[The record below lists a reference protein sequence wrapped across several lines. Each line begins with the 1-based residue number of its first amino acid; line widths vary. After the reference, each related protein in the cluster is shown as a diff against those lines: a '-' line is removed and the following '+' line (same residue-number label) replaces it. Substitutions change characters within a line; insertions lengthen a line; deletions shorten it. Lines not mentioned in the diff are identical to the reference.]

1 MLWLTKTGHAKL
13 MRPMRIAELALRA
26 QARRRLGP
34 DNDTRGNDMPKNLYL
49 ATTGPATGK
58 SALAL
63 GLMTFLER
71 EVQNVGYFR
80 PIARSGHPD
89 ETTPDPSVALVRS
102 VFGIDYDPLGMV
114 GISDARATEFI
125 TSGRYD
131 DMLEEIV
138 TAYKSYEKGLDFV
151 LIEGTNYQG
160 PSVAFEF
167 DVNADIARNLAAPVL
182 LAISGRRRSVAEI
195 IDTTVLGQQKF
206 SERGCDLLAVIV
218 NRADA
223 EDLAAISGE
232 LATGFT
238 DAGIPFAGALPEE
251 EILAKPR
258 MDEIALALDA
268 EVLYGE
274 EYLDNLVFGFRI
286 ASMQLMTI
294 LERLEPGALVI
305 TSGDRADIL
314 LGLMASQI
322 SRQTTNISGI
332 LLSSGLKPTEMVDR
346 AIQGLR
352 ATQLPVLAVTT
363 GTYETAINVSQVV
376 SAITPQSDRKIE
388 TARTL
393 FEQHVD
399 LEVLREGAAAVRAE
413 KLTPTLFLHNILE
426 RASADRR
433 HIVLPEGGEERILR
447 AVDALQRRQ
456 VVNLT
461 LLGDEDEI
469 RDRAAKL
476 KVDLEGVAVVDP
488 RESEHLDDYASC
500 YHELRQHKGVTP
512 EIAREAMQDVTYF
525 GTMMVHRGDADGM
538 VSGSVT
544 TTAQTIR
551 PAFEFIKT
559 KPGCHLVSSIFF
571 MCLTDRVLVYGD
583 CAVNPNPSAED
594 LAEIAVASADTA
606 AAFGIEP
613 RVAMLSYATGQ
624 SGTGVDVDKVR
635 TATELARESR
645 PDLDIDGPLQYD
657 AAVDAGV
664 ARTKL
669 PASSVAGRATVFV
682 FPDLNTGN
690 NTYKAVQRSAGAIAV
705 GPVLQGLR
713 KPVNDLSRG
722 CTVPDIVNTVAITAI
737 QAQAHAAPEEPA

>member
-1 MLWLTKTGHAKL
+1 
-13 MRPMRIAELALRA
+13 
-26 QARRRLGP
+26 
-34 DNDTRGNDMPKNLYL
+34 MPRNVYL

-63 GLMTFLER
+63 GLMSFLER
-71 EVQNVGYFR
+71 EIESVGYFR
-80 PIARSGHPD
+80 PIGRPRHDDGSS
-89 ETTPDPSVALVRS
+89 PDPSVELIRTVFALEHDPKDMI
-102 VFGIDYDPLGMV
+102 GITDD
-114 GISDARATEFI
+114 RATDLI

-131 DMLEEIV
+131 DMLQEIV
-138 TAYKSYEKGLDFV
+138 QAYKQYESEHDFV

-160 PSVAFEF
+160 PTVAFEF
-167 DVNADIARNLAAPVL
+167 DVNADIARNLGAPIL
-182 LAISGRRRSVAEI
+182 LAVSGRDRSTGEI
-195 IDTTVLGQQKF
+195 VDNAILSKEKF
-206 SERGCDLLAVIV
+206 AERGCDLLAVIV
-218 NRADA
+218 NRANA
-223 EDLAAISGE
+223 GDLENISNALKRE
-232 LATGFT
+232 FER
-238 DAGIPFAGALPEE
+238 AGIAFAGAIPEE

-258 MDEIALALDA
+258 MDEIASALNA

-274 EYLDNLVFGFRI
+274 GYLDNLVFGFRI

-305 TSGDRADIL
+305 TSGDRADVL

-322 SRQTTNISGI
+322 SNQTANLSGI
-332 LLSSGLKPTEMVDR
+332 LLSSGLKPSAEIHRV
-346 AIQGLR
+346 IEGLR
-352 ATQLPVLAVTT
+352 DTQLPVLAVET
-363 GTYETAINVSQVV
+363 GTYQTAIDVSRVV
-376 SAITPQSDRKIE
+376 STITPKSQRKIE
-388 TARTL
+388 TARIA
-393 FEQHVD
+393 FEQHVQS
-399 LEVLREGAAAVRAE
+399 EAIREGLSVARGE
-413 KLTPTLFLHNILE
+413 KLTPTLFLHNIIE
-426 RASADRR
+426 KARADRR

-456 VVNLT
+456 VVRLT

-476 KVDLEGVAVVDP
+476 KVELEGVKVINPVTSA
-488 RESEHLDDYASC
+488 HLEEYAAC

-512 EIAREAMQDVTYF
+512 EIAREALQDVTYY

-559 KPGCHLVSSIFF
+559 KPGSHIVSSIFF
-571 MCLTDRVLVYGD
+571 MCLSDRVLVYGD
-583 CAVNPNPSAED
+583 CAVNPNPSAQE

-624 SGTGVDVDKVR
+624 SGTGADVDKVR
-635 TATELARESR
+635 EATEIARSMR
-645 PDLDIDGPLQYD
+645 PDLNIDGPLQYD

-669 PASSVAGRATVFV
+669 PESSVAGRATVFV

-722 CTVPDIVNTVAITAI
+722 CTVPDIINTVAITAI
-737 QAQAHAAPEEPA
+737 QSQAKASEE